1 MKKYYLIIVFIC
13 AAFTVFAA
21 SLESRYETLDK
32 PLDIPY
38 TINNNKMIMH
48 TYLANKKQRTSTLY
62 KRILYYIYNQQFKK
76 YGIELNEAGK
86 IKINQLWLK
95 SHPQRKMY
103 FKYLKYLCSQ
113 YEDVYKI
120 SSLMRK
126 NKLTPGAAYEQYVKD
141 NKTKLSKSQ
150 WQFLFSTCSFEW
162 LEKFAQTDKKDR
174 MKLIPNPDISLIL
187 QISLLWEKLL
197 FASHYDVKQAT
208 NKWQAEVN
216 ALSIG
221 VPEEYSAVKTKV
233 IKKLQV
239 IFPLKVELLKDKN
252 LRPAYEEL
260 KRLTNTRGV
269 IAPESVKNK

>member
-1 MKKYYLIIVFIC
+1 MKKYCLFLVFVC
-13 AAFTVFAA
+13 VGFSGLAT

-38 TINNNKMIMH
+38 TINNKKMVMH

-76 YGIELNEAGK
+76 YGIELDEAEK
-86 IKINQLWLK
+86 NKINQLGLK
-95 SHPQRKMY
+95 SSPHKKIY
-103 FKYLKYLCSQ
+103 LKYLKSLCSQ

-120 SSLMRK
+120 SSLMRR
-126 NKLTPGAAYEQYVKD
+126 NKLTPIAAYEQYTKN

-197 FASHYDVKQAT
+197 FASHYDVKQAAS
-208 NKWQAEVN
+208 KWQAEVN
-216 ALSIG
+216 ALSIE
-221 VPEEYSAVKTKV
+221 VPKEYSAVKTKV
-233 IKKLQV
+233 LKTLQAL
-239 IFPLKVELLKDKN
+239 FPLKVDLLKDKK

-260 KRLTNTRGV
+260 KRLTNTRGA
-269 IAPESVKNK
+269 IASEPVKK